1 MKIATA
7 TIVGP
12 CQHKPAGERC
22 VTCVLDASD
31 YFSGLDLDAKRALQQ
46 VLAFKSFERRET
58 LYAEGAASHHLY
70 ILISGK
76 VKIYKS
82 LSNGRQQIHKLGLAP
97 GDLLACEDLFLESH
111 TSSAEAL
118 DTTAVCY
125 LKKSDLQA
133 LMQAHPQMRDTLLRT
148 MARHLNAYIRHIAN
162 LGQKTALE
170 RVASYLLFFRDT
182 HLSGALKQPVL
193 TESLTRSE
201 VADML
206 GVTQRTLI
214 RGLKK
219 LERDSVIALT
229 REGFVIRQP
238 AALARLSEDC

>member
-1 MKIATA
+1 MTIATG
-7 TIVGP
+7 TIAGP
-12 CQHKPAGERC
+12 CQHKPVSERC
-22 VTCVLDASD
+22 LTCVLDASD
-31 YFSGLDLDAKRALQQ
+31 YFSGLSLDVKRALQS
-46 VLAFKSFERRET
+46 VLAYKSFERRET
-58 LYAEGAASHHLY
+58 LYAEGAASRHLF

-76 VKIYKS
+76 VKVYKS
-82 LSNGRQQIHKLGLAP
+82 LTNGRQQIHKLGLAP
-97 GDLLACEDLFLESH
+97 GDLLACEDLFLENH

-118 DTTAVCY
+118 DATAVCY

-133 LMQAHPQMRDTLLRT
+133 VMQAHPGMHDALLRT
-148 MARHLNAYIRHIAN
+148 MARHLNAYVRHIAN

-170 RVASYLLFFRDT
+170 RVASYLLFLNDT
-182 HLSGALKQPVL
+182 HPGGALRQPVL

-214 RGLKK
+214 RSLKK
-219 LERDSVIALT
+219 LERDNVIALA

-238 AALARLSEDC
+238 VALARLSEDY

>member
-31 YFSGLDLDAKRALQQ
+31 YFSGLGLDAKRALQQ

-76 VKIYKS
+76 VKVYKS

-118 DTTAVCY
+118 DSTAVCY

-133 LMQAHPQMRDTLLRT
+133 LMQVHPEMHDALLRT

-193 TESLTRSE
+193 TESLTRNE

-214 RGLKK
+214 RSLKK

-238 AALARLSEDC
+238 AALARLSEDY